1 MTIYAVK
8 ADLLAKV
15 QEALRSN
22 NLDVADR
29 CVAMYSTI
37 CHADTQ
43 DKMTDAA
50 VSEYGNIGD
59 PFKGLGDDDEP
70 A

>member
-1 MTIYAVK
+1 MTMYAVK

-43 DKMTDAA
+43 DKMTDATI
-50 VSEYGNIGD
+50 SEYGQYD